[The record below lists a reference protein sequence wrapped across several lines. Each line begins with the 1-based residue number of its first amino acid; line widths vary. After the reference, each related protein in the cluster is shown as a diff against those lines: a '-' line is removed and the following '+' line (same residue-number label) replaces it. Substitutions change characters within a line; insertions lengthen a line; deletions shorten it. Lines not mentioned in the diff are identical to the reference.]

1 MKQSQLWEVKANI
14 QFHYRSNMEAA
25 SMAIIQSE
33 QNGVHI
39 FKLDGRIMGP
49 DIEEIKDTVENAIS
63 QIDDTPRLVF
73 DFKDVIGMDSSGL
86 GVLMKIYADIHPLG
100 GTIAVINVNK
110 HVKNL
115 IVMARLITVFRN
127 FETEEEAV
135 WSLLNPPTDT
145 TP

>member
-1 MKQSQLWEVKANI
+1 
-14 QFHYRSNMEAA
+14 
-25 SMAIIQSE
+25 MAIIHSE
-33 QNGVHI
+33 QDGVNI

-49 DIEEIKDTVENAIS
+49 EIQELKDTVENVLS
-63 QIDDTPRLVF
+63 QINDTPKLVF

-86 GVLMKIYADIHPLG
+86 GVLMKIYTDIHPLG

-135 WSLLNPPTDT
+135 WSLLN
-145 TP
+145 TPSESPL

>member
-1 MKQSQLWEVKANI
+1 
-14 QFHYRSNMEAA
+14 MEAA
-25 SMAIIQSE
+25 FMAIIQLE
-33 QNGVHI
+33 QDGVHI
-39 FKLDGRIMGP
+39 FKLEGRIMGP
-49 DIEEIKDTVENAIS
+49 DIQELKDTVEKALSEIS
-63 QIDDTPRLVF
+63 ETPKLVF

-135 WSLLNPPTDT
+135 WSLLNPPSET

>member
-1 MKQSQLWEVKANI
+1 
-14 QFHYRSNMEAA
+14 
-25 SMAIIQSE
+25 MAIIQSE
-33 QNGVHI
+33 QDGVNI
-39 FKLDGRIMGP
+39 FKLEGRIMGP
-49 DIEEIKDTVENAIS
+49 DIQELKDTVEKTLT
-63 QIDDTPRLVF
+63 QINETPKLVF

-86 GVLMKIYADIHPLG
+86 GVLMKIYADIYPLG

-135 WSLLNPPTDT
+135 WSLLNPPSET